1 VVIIAHFTGFLFLRI
16 GLCCAPMKVP
26 EIRKTVAKTASKV
39 KQSDKAGGARFAEH
53 LNKAPPAPGGVP
65 SVAETAPVAPV
76 ASILSI
82 QEVDAE
88 TPADARARM
97 VHYGVDILDRLDEIR
112 DQILA
117 GAVSKNRLENLAQ
130 TLRQRRDSVDDP
142 QLIALI
148 DEIELRAEVELAKL
162 TRTI

>member
-1 VVIIAHFTGFLFLRI
+1 
-16 GLCCAPMKVP
+16 MKIP
-26 EIRKTVAKTASKV
+26 EIRKSAAKQASKV

-53 LNKAPPAPGGVP
+53 LEQVSPAPGVR
-65 SVAETAPVAPV
+65 SVSETAPVAPV
-76 ASILSI
+76 ASMLSI

-88 TPADARARM
+88 TPSDARSRM
-97 VHYGVDILDRLDEIR
+97 VHYGADILDRLDEIR

-117 GAVSKNRLENLAQ
+117 GAVSKSRLENLAQ
-130 TLRQRRDSVDDP
+130 VLKQQRKSVDDP
-142 QLIALI
+142 QLVALI

>member
-1 VVIIAHFTGFLFLRI
+1 
-16 GLCCAPMKVP
+16 MKVP
-26 EIRKTVAKTASKV
+26 EIRKSAAKQASKV
-39 KQSDKAGGARFAEH
+39 KQSDNAGGARFAEH
-53 LNKAPPAPGGVP
+53 LNKVPPAPGGAP
-65 SVAETAPVAPV
+65 SVAETATVAPV

-88 TPADARARM
+88 TPTDARARM
-97 VHYGVDILDRLDEIR
+97 IHYGADILDRLDEIR
-112 DQILA
+112 DQILS

-130 TLRQRRDSVDDP
+130 TLRQRRAAVDDL

>member
-1 VVIIAHFTGFLFLRI
+1 
-16 GLCCAPMKVP
+16 MKVP
-26 EIRKTVAKTASKV
+26 EIRKSAAKSASKV
-39 KQSDKAGGARFAEH
+39 KKPHKAGGARFAEH
-53 LNKAPPAPGGVP
+53 LNKAPPPTGGVP
-65 SVAETAPVAPV
+65 TVAETAPVASV

-88 TPADARARM
+88 SPADARARM
-97 VHYGVDILDRLDEIR
+97 VHYGTDILDRLDEIR

-130 TLRQRRDSVDDP
+130 TLRQRRDKVDDP

>member
-1 VVIIAHFTGFLFLRI
+1 
-16 GLCCAPMKVP
+16 
-26 EIRKTVAKTASKV
+26 
-39 KQSDKAGGARFAEH
+39 
-53 LNKAPPAPGGVP
+53 
-65 SVAETAPVAPV
+65 
-76 ASILSI
+76 
-82 QEVDAE
+82 
-88 TPADARARM
+88 M
-97 VHYGVDILDRLDEIR
+97 VHYGTDILDRLDEIR

-130 TLRQRRDSVDDP
+130 TLRQRRDKVDDP